1 MKENPGMRM
10 QNCHELQWTGTRRP
24 QTAVWKIQKS
34 DVRRDNYSK
43 SAQGHIYDIQSA
55 TFSVSPES
63 SFGSY
68 NSSQVIDLHTSRTS
82 HGSCK
87 LSNSALFTDRKLP
100 HIHNC
105 TELSKT
111 STSLDG
117 SSVNLQYNGNP
128 TNQTYL
134 TSVEIKTPWY
144 ISVLNE
150 KERCLLKLGEEINRL
165 SRYEVQCKRK
175 DQVISNLKNEVLQLQ
190 IDVHRSVYP
199 QTGREENKSS
209 IDHLDPLNLHTEKA
223 CLPFKEYPTDVTEGK
238 SQSVSSHKDLSMSSE
253 GNASAV
259 SLAESLPENQRKSQ
273 SILMETEIL
282 IDDITSKE
290 DEEESHL
297 PMDQP
302 EHNSQLSQKLKEDME
317 IIRKDYEM
325 SKGVISS
332 LQKTVSSHESKL
344 RKSASEK
351 EALQT
356 ELREREIQIQAMSK
370 KFSSLREERKH
381 EEMMASLEQENCSL
395 REMMCELKSEVMRRN
410 EMIAELKSEVQ
421 RLQKEI
427 SKYQTEV
434 KKQEGETSQIKSKA
448 EDLASSEQH
457 VKVALETLQ
466 TKYERLRSKIIQ
478 AAYMA
483 PGFKGP
489 QVVISDNEILET
501 MQKIIADRSDFHQQL
516 KQKGVKVSP
525 LYISETSSATK
536 QTSSPSRKKAT

>member
-43 SAQGHIYDIQSA
+43 SAQGHIYDIQSP

-87 LSNSALFTDRKLP
+87 LSNSALSTDRKLP

-190 IDVHRSVYP
+190 SDVHRSVYP
-199 QTGREENKSS
+199 QTGREEDKSS
-209 IDHLDPLNLHTEKA
+209 IDHLDQLNLHTEKE

-238 SQSVSSHKDLSMSSE
+238 SQSVSSHKNLSMSSE
-253 GNASAV
+253 GKASAV

-290 DEEESHL
+290 DEEKSNL

-302 EHNSQLSQKLKEDME
+302 EDNSQLIQKLKEDME

-344 RKSASEK
+344 RKSAAEK

-395 REMMCELKSEVMRRN
+395 REMICELKSEVMRRN

-457 VKVALETLQ
+457 VKVALETLH

-501 MQKIIADRSDFHQQL
+501 MQERVLTVHLYDIWT
-516 KQKGVKVSP
+516 KV
-525 LYISETSSATK
+525 
-536 QTSSPSRKKAT
+536 R